1 MKRTVINKIKT
12 SFPAKSI
19 NEGLARMVISALV
32 CQLDPTVDEL
42 TDLKTAVSEAVT
54 NSVVHGYE
62 NLAGV
67 IKMDAYYYDD
77 YTVKVIIKD
86 YGRGIEDVK
95 KAMEPLY
102 TSDKTG
108 ERSGMGFAIMQSFT
122 DKVKVTSSPGKGT
135 TVTME
140 KKFGLHIGKN
150 S

>member
-1 MKRTVINKIKT
+1 MKRKIINQIKT

-42 TDLKTAVSEAVT
+42 TDIKTAVSEAVT
-54 NSVVHGYE
+54 NSVVHGYG
-62 NLAGV
+62 NGLGI
-67 IKMDAYYYDD
+67 IKMDAFYYDD
-77 YTVKVIIKD
+77 YTVKVMIKD

-108 ERSGMGFAIMQSFT
+108 ERSGMGFAIMESFS

-135 TVTME
+135 TVTLE
-140 KKFGLHIGKN
+140 KKIGLHIDKN
-150 S
+150 N